1 VNAVRSRLWW
11 FLLFFAAV
19 MVVFGVGD
27 VLSGVT
33 ADPAIATG
41 LTGLSLQQLQEQ
53 DPAGYRLFDFAT
65 RGLGLNLALVGVI
78 ASVILFVP
86 YRAGARWAWY
96 AIWVLP
102 IWCAAVVALYLA
114 FGLAPGA
121 PTPPPMISGPIFG
134 VLAAIV
140 LLVDRPRFF
149 SGERPQ

>member
-1 VNAVRSRLWW
+1 MSAVRSRLWW
-11 FLLFFAAV
+11 FLVFFA
-19 MVVFGVGD
+19 VVLVAFGIGD
-27 VLSGVT
+27 VFSGVT

-65 RGLGLNLALVGVI
+65 RGLGLNLSIVGVLST
-78 ASVILFVP
+78 AILLIP

-96 AIWVLP
+96 ALWILP
-102 IWCAAVVALYLA
+102 IWCGVVVALYLA

-121 PTPPPMISGPIFG
+121 PTPPPMVSGPILG
-134 VLAAIV
+134 LIAAAV

-149 SGERPQ
+149 ANKDG